1 MQAQSNVG
9 IFCGIVGCRC
19 QIDLIKANLMHTL
32 AAHFFIANGFHTQM
46 AFRQAIHIVGQMGF
60 QHIGLQQGVVLYPA

>member
-1 MQAQSNVG
+1 MQAQGNVG

-32 AAHFFIANGFHTQM
+32 TAHFFVADGLHTQM
-46 AFRQAIHIVGQMGF
+46 ALRQAIHIVSQMRF